1 MRTLSF
7 PSPCLSS
14 SSYSLHTNNNNN
26 RLSTTF
32 SSYKCFHF
40 LTPHSS
46 LKQTKKQPSRI
57 NNTNPSRLKRL
68 FNPKNEN
75 DNDDDDDKKKKKK
88 RESGSDK
95 GEEEDGGVAL
105 KGTVLAGVLLVG
117 FVGGFASVG
126 YIYREPINTFLNQF
140 SGFIEGQFSLLI
152 HLFFNFYF

>member
-1 MRTLSF
+1 
-7 PSPCLSS
+7 
-14 SSYSLHTNNNNN
+14 
-26 RLSTTF
+26 
-32 SSYKCFHF
+32 
-40 LTPHSS
+40 
-46 LKQTKKQPSRI
+46 
-57 NNTNPSRLKRL
+57 L

-75 DNDDDDDKKKKKK
+75 DNDDDDDKKKKK

-152 HLFFNFYF
+152 HLFFTFYF

>member
-14 SSYSLHTNNNNN
+14 SSYSLHTNNN

-75 DNDDDDDKKKKKK
+75 DNDDKNEKKKKK
-88 RESGSDK
+88 RGESEKD
-95 GEEEDGGVAL
+95 EEEDNGVAL
-105 KGTVLAGVLLVG
+105 KGTLLAGFLLVG

-140 SGFIEGQFSLLI
+140 SGFIEGYFIIFLNS
-152 HLFFNFYF
+152 FNMLC